1 MEELIRELGHFGL
14 SEKEASVY
22 LASLELGPSPVQDI
36 SRKGKVNR
44 ATTYVMIESLMN
56 RGLMS
61 SFVRGKKRYYAAE
74 TPDRLRAVLR
84 MQRKELD
91 QKEQEFE
98 TVFPMLA
105 ALYNAEGAKPQI
117 RYLEGVEGVKTVRE
131 TFMRLEGEILQI
143 LSVEPESPS
152 DELETGR
159 DEYLRDFAAKSVPY
173 RALLVMDGEDL
184 SKVPVWKNLEVRAVH
199 DDREICFRPCTRK
212 SRCGGTRCASIRT
225 RPRFSLSCLRAR
237 KSPTESAR
245 CLNLPG
251 REARGFRAEK
261 VKMKKRLRQSA
272 CRWP

>member
-184 SKVPVWKNLEVRAVH
+184 SKVPVWKNLEVRAVPRNLFPTMH
-199 DDREICFRPCTRK
+199 AEITVRGNTVCLYSHKTAILAIVLT
-212 SRCGGTRCASIRT
+212 SQEISDGIRAL
-225 RPRFSLSCLRAR
+225 FELAWKGS
-237 KSPTESAR
+237 E
-245 CLNLPG
+245 
-251 REARGFRAEK
+251 GFP
-261 VKMKKRLRQSA
+261 S
-272 CRWP
+272 